1 MKILIVEENRVYA
14 KLIKANIEKYLIFA
28 KCEIVSSF
36 ADIKKKDNKYD
47 LYIVNY
53 ILSDAFKDEHIRYL
67 LNKNVKVIVMTEY
80 EDKIYEYPFVDDIVD
95 FIIKDDISIINY
107 LVRLV
112 KRIYKNQFKNVLIV
126 DDSKAIRN
134 YQKKFLNLLNL
145 NVFEAKN
152 GAEALEVIQKENINF
167 VITDIEMPKL
177 NGVEM
182 VKEIRKTKKI
192 DELPILVVSS
202 NDKLFVTFQILKLGA
217 NDFIKKPFDKNE
229 YIIRVNNL
237 LDIYDYL
244 INYKEERTIDGLTKV
259 YNRFFLENNF
269 ERTFKFYEQK
279 AVAMLDIDFF
289 KKINDTYGHQ
299 TGDKILA
306 YFAEHIKNN
315 LRKDDLII
323 RYGGEEFLIFMP
335 NTTKE
340 EAYIILH
347 KIKNSLNAVDGIKF
361 TFSAGIANEGE
372 TMAEMIKIADERLY
386 KAKKTG
392 RDKIVYKD

>member
-36 ADIKKKDNKYD
+36 ADIKKKDKKYD

-152 GAEALEVIQKENINF
+152 GMEALEIIQKENINF

-182 VKEIRKTKKI
+182 VKKIRKTKKI

-315 LRKDDLII
+315 LRKDDLVI

-347 KIKNSLNAVDGIKF
+347 KIKNSIKDVEGIKF
-361 TFSAGIANEGE
+361 TFSAGVANEGE
-372 TMAEMIKIADERLY
+372 TVAEVIKKADERLY
-386 KAKKTG
+386 EAKKTG